1 MWRIFKLSILLL
13 GLTLVLFAPACG
25 ASSLGLM
32 VHVVPLD
39 SNGGN
44 TVRAHFTAITPS
56 PCPSLSGLCSAGED
70 CLVHTTSL
78 PFTGTKPS
86 PGWCVCRWQ
95 KTVPSKYKATINL
108 GSNTEMYVS
117 MNAGPKVRANSGR
130 LNQPAY
136 VGLPP
141 PLRVRANCPH
151 HFQLSVKDLDGD
163 RVTCRFARPDEE
175 ECLNCTQHSFIELNE
190 DKCMLLFTGNAP
202 VGQYFIYLMAED
214 HIPVPKTSR
223 LQDNKPLSS
232 VPVHLSLTVEE
243 SAYSC
248 TDETVATG
256 DTPKEDTTL
265 FVLPYQEVQF
275 NTDFSS
281 QRESVS
287 EVAVVGPPELYRVG
301 FKSISS
307 LSAMTMAWI
316 RSQNKL
322 PRLLPICFAA
332 NTKSLQSE
340 PRCVWLYQREMRM
353 LPDGTVLTCEKTAM
367 TLVLPVASL
376 RDIDLDEL
384 QLNSPTCPITHNST
398 HLTATISLTGCGT
411 KTVHS
416 GSELVFTNTLQSVR
430 PYTMV
435 SSEPSLVLP
444 LACRIP
450 GVQAKGSQYKIGIP
464 TERETFGEVMIWL
477 ELHLPGEGP
486 LAEFTR
492 IPKFRALR
500 MAPGRVR
507 REAESPSESNSSSRY
522 NSTASNRTSTYDSK
536 AIGSRISKV
545 DLLVLSNCS
554 IARAEMMVGNCMESE
569 TEDFAVS
576 YPIMEQGCASSES
589 TLEVVTT
596 RNNSK
601 VYRLDLST
609 VKTKGSSMF
618 VQCTVNLCITT
629 LPSQKCPS
637 LCTPSFDSR
646 ILVDSLFTSSYT
658 IRSGRVSLMVT
669 TPAPTTA
676 AVITAPTTTT
686 APTATAP
693 TTTAP
698 TATAPTATAPTATA
712 PTTTAPTATAPTATA
727 PADATLITAVV
738 TTTNTSV
745 SHAPEQASSMA
756 AGVIITTIG
765 VFLQNILLY

>member
-1 MWRIFKLSILLL
+1 MLS
-13 GLTLVLFAPACG
+13 
-25 ASSLGLM
+25 
-32 VHVVPLD
+32 
-39 SNGGN
+39 
-44 TVRAHFTAITPS
+44 
-56 PCPSLSGLCSAGED
+56 
-70 CLVHTTSL
+70 
-78 PFTGTKPS
+78 
-86 PGWCVCRWQ
+86 
-95 KTVPSKYKATINL
+95 
-108 GSNTEMYVS
+108 
-117 MNAGPKVRANSGR
+117 
-130 LNQPAY
+130 
-136 VGLPP
+136 
-141 PLRVRANCPH
+141 
-151 HFQLSVKDLDGD
+151 
-163 RVTCRFARPDEE
+163 
-175 ECLNCTQHSFIELNE
+175 
-190 DKCMLLFTGNAP
+190 FTGNAP

-340 PRCVWLYQREMRM
+340 PRCVWLYQREMRT

-376 RDIDLDEL
+376 RDINLDEL

-430 PYTMV
+430 PYTIV
-435 SSEPSLVLP
+435 SREPSLVLP

-450 GVQAKGSQYKIGIP
+450 GVQAKGPQYKIGTP
-464 TERETFGEVMIWL
+464 TERETFGEVRIWL

-500 MAPGRVR
+500 MAPERVR
-507 REAESPSESNSSSRY
+507 REAESPSESNSTSTSSRD

-536 AIGSRISKV
+536 AIGSRISKL

-576 YPIMEQGCASSES
+576 YPIMEQGCASTES
-589 TLEVVTT
+589 TFEVVTT

-646 ILVDSLFTSSYT
+646 ILVDSLFTGSYT
-658 IRSGRVSLMVT
+658 IRSGRVSLVVTTPAPTTTAVITTPTTTTAPT

-686 APTATAP
+686 APAAAAP

-698 TATAPTATAPTATA
+698 AAAA
-712 PTTTAPTATAPTATA
+712 PTTTAPAAAAPTTTAPAAAAPTTTA

-756 AGVIITTIG
+756 AGVILTTIG
-765 VFLQNILLY
+765 VLLQNILLY